1 VRRTLRVEGMVMVL
15 LTVSLVLGFT
25 QWVNT
30 TLSQHALEHDA
41 SDRALLAA
49 RVVDSLWDAHD
60 WSTLAAILGALVGNH
75 REIVDVDVLT
85 VDGSGSA
92 TVVSTSGARA
102 KPVQRR
108 DTRTLE
114 VPIHRAGNVVGEV
127 RTEISLAPARALGGQ
142 LTRIDLSML
151 LVSVVALCAAL
162 AAFFS
167 RRVDR
172 PIRDLV
178 GAMRAA
184 EGGGLAVRAPAQST
198 AEFDYLVASFNRML
212 GRVEN
217 LAASLESR
225 VRRATL
231 DLATRNRELREANA
245 HLRAAQLEAARSER
259 FAALGEVA
267 ATLAHELGT
276 PLNSVLGYAQ
286 MLRRAGLAAEHDA
299 KLEIVESQVRRM
311 IEIMRNLLDRT
322 ADSGARRSMVAVPAL
337 IADAV
342 EIVKSRVE
350 SAGVDLSWDVADDV
364 PPLSGDPVAL
374 RQMLVNLLVNAV
386 DALPPF
392 GTIRVSAV
400 LTTGDGGRAIEI
412 AVADDGPGI
421 APDHVKRIFE
431 PFFTTKSPDRG
442 TGLGLA
448 IVQRVARAHR
458 GSVAVESA
466 QNGSGT
472 TMRIRLPLEHP

>member
-1 VRRTLRVEGMVMVL
+1 MVL
-15 LTVSLVLGFT
+15 VTVSVILGLT
-25 QWVNT
+25 QWVNSA
-30 TLSQHALEHDA
+30 LSQAALEHDA
-41 SDRALLAA
+41 GDRALLAA

-60 WSTLAAILGALVGNH
+60 WTGLAAILGALVGNH
-75 REIVDVDVLT
+75 REIIDVDVLT
-85 VDGSGSA
+85 VDVAGSA
-92 TVVSTSGARA
+92 TVVSTSGGH
-102 KPVQRR
+102 PSVPRR
-108 DTRTLE
+108 DTRRLE
-114 VPIHRAGNVVGEV
+114 VPIRRDGNVVGEV
-127 RTEISLAPARALGGQ
+127 RTEVSLAPARALHKQ
-142 LTRIDLSML
+142 LTSIDLSML
-151 LVSVVALCAAL
+151 GVSVVALCAAL
-162 AAFFS
+162 AGFFS

-178 GAMRAA
+178 HAMRAA
-184 EGGGLAVRAPAQST
+184 ESGGLAVRVPAQRT

-212 GRVEN
+212 ARVEN
-217 LAASLESR
+217 LTSSLESR

-231 DLATRNRELREANA
+231 DLATRNGELREANA

-267 ATLAHELGT
+267 ATLAHDLGT

-286 MLRRAGLAAEHDA
+286 MLRRAGLGAENDA
-299 KLEIVESQVRRM
+299 RLEILESQVRRM

-322 ADSGARRSMVAVPAL
+322 ADSGARRSVVAVPAL
-337 IADAV
+337 VGDSV
-342 EIVKSRVE
+342 EVVKSRVE
-350 SAGVDLSWDVADDV
+350 SAGVDLAWHVDDDV

-392 GTIRVSAV
+392 GTIRVSAS
-400 LTTGDGGRAIEI
+400 LDDGGAGRAVAI

-421 APDHVKRIFE
+421 APDHVARVFE

-458 GSVAVESA
+458 GTVAVESA
-466 QNGSGT
+466 PGAGT
-472 TMRIRLPLEHP
+472 TMRVRLPLEHP